1 LSSGGIEILPR
12 KYRNSGRD
20 LDRLQKL
27 RVFDDHKEAKLQ
39 TSAVVVVSWQ
49 V

>member
-12 KYRNSGRD
+12 KYRSSGRD

-27 RVFDDHKEAKLQ
+27 KVFYNHKEAKLQ
-39 TSAVVVVSWQ
+39 TSTVVVVSW
-49 V
+49 